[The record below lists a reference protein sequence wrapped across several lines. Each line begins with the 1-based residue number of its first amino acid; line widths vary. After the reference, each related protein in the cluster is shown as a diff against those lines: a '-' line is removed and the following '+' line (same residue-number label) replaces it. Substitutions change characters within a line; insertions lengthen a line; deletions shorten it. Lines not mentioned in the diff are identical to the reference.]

1 LVLVLKLNLLVFIV
15 NEIMIAFYGIE
26 SSSSTDFGSFDKLSY
41 RSASKPAK
49 LTDKKLALVA
59 LGLRWLR

>member
-1 LVLVLKLNLLVFIV
+1 
-15 NEIMIAFYGIE
+15 MIAFYGIE

-49 LTDKKLALVA
+49 LNDKKLALVA